1 MQIPTTQC
9 ILEQVHAMLADEAH
23 PIVQAANLSALIMD
37 ALEDINW
44 VGFYFLHEGALLLG
58 PFQGKPACIRIPVGR
73 GVCGSAVARRHTL
86 CVPDVHAFPGHI
98 ACDARSRSE
107 LVIPLIQGERV
118 LGVLDL
124 DSPSLNRFGAEET
137 ALLEAVA
144 ARYVEGCDFDRM
156 AYDLQEAPENPAR
169 AD

>member
-1 MQIPTTQC
+1 MQIPEALD
-9 ILEQVHAMLADEAH
+9 ILEQADSLLADETH

-44 VGFYFLHEGALLLG
+44 AGFYFLHKGTLLLG
-58 PFQGKPACIRIPVGR
+58 PFQGKPACIRIPIGR
-73 GVCGSAVARRHTL
+73 GVCGSAAASRRTQ

-107 LVIPLIQGERV
+107 LVIPLLQDGRL

-124 DSPSLNRFGAEET
+124 DSPSLNRFGEKEI

-144 ARYVEGCDFDRM
+144 ARYAARCDFAGT
-156 AYDLQEAPENPAR
+156 AYDLQEP
-169 AD
+169 